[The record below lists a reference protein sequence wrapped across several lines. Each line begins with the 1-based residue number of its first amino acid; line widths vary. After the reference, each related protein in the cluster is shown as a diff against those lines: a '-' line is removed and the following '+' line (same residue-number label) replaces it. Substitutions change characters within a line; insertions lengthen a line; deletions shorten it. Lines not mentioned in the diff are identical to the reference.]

1 MDCTCLKRLCAT
13 EDKEE
18 EDDIA
23 AQVGIG
29 SAAADSELD
38 ALKDHAEAQLKAAD
52 SLLGSFGG
60 LVASLCY
67 NR

>member
-1 MDCTCLKRLCAT
+1 MRESAV

-23 AQVGIG
+23 AQVGVG

-52 SLLGSFGG
+52 SFLGSFGG
-60 LVASLCY
+60 LVASVCY

>member
-1 MDCTCLKRLCAT
+1 MLSAG
-13 EDKEE
+13 DKEE

-38 ALKDHAEAQLKAAD
+38 ALKDHAEAQLKAAEN
-52 SLLGSFGG
+52 LLGSFGG
-60 LVASLCY
+60 LVASTCY